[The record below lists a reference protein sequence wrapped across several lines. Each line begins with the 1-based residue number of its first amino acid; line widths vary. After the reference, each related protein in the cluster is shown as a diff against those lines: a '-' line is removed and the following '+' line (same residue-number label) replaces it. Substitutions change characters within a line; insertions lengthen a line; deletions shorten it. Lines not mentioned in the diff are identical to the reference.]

1 MIKAIPIMKT
11 TYALIGII
19 AAGLVGAGLASTS
32 LTTPL
37 FLAPI
42 QASYVETSPMTGH
55 ITVIA
60 YDANGNI
67 KSYIQSDN
75 TIVNV
80 GENCI
85 AEVLFDLASA
95 NTTMLCAGG
104 GSSAGGHGPN
114 AQGFTFIG
122 IGTSATGPTVDDTAL
137 GTEVETRE
145 DAGAQPGITMTDA
158 ENQAAG
164 AVVTIV
170 DTFTMGSGA
179 TIEEYG
185 LFDASSGGNM
195 FARQTPGG
203 TTLSASD
210 TLQVTWTINV
220 GS

>member
-1 MIKAIPIMKT
+1 MKT
-11 TYALIGII
+11 TNIALIGVIV
-19 AAGLVGAGLASTS
+19 AGLVGAGLASAS

-37 FLAPI
+37 FLAPA
-42 QASYVETSPMTGH
+42 QTSYVETSPMMGH

-75 TIVNV
+75 LIVNR

-85 AEVLFDLASA
+85 AEVLFDIA
-95 NTTMLCAGG
+95 TTNATMACAGTG
-104 GSSAGGHGPN
+104 GSAGSHGPSTN
-114 AQGFTFIG
+114 GFTFLA
-122 IGTSATGPTVDDTAL
+122 IGTTATAPTVDDTAL
-137 GTEVETRE
+137 LAEVETRI
-145 DAGAQPGITMTDA
+145 DVSVGVSIADA
-158 ENQAAG
+158 ENQATG

-185 LFDASSGGNM
+185 LFDQLAAGGNM